1 MNIKIVKNRYLNA
14 LLILLLFSAILHA
27 VLLLFLVLKTK
38 DLYVINY
45 FNILGVGYFYPNIF
59 NSFLG
64 NAFSIVSI
72 VVIYL
77 VILKKNKLD

>member
-1 MNIKIVKNRYLNA
+1 MKIKIVKNRYLNA
-14 LLILLLFSAILHA
+14 LLILMLFSAILHT
-27 VLLLFLVLKTK
+27 VLLLFLILKTR

-45 FNILGVGYFYPNIF
+45 FNILDIDSFYPNIF

-64 NAFSIVSI
+64 NALSIVFT

>member
-14 LLILLLFSAILHA
+14 LLILLLFSAILHM
-27 VLLLFLVLKTK
+27 VFLLLLFFKTK

-45 FNILGVGYFYPNIF
+45 FNILDVDFFYPNIF

-64 NAFSIVSI
+64 NAFSII
-72 VVIYL
+72 LAVVTYL
-77 VILKKNKLD
+77 IILKKNKLD